1 MLKHDLQSY
10 GECEHFMDDVL
21 SVTDYIRKIDPSIV
35 DDVIKGYK
43 QVCYYA
49 SLNGSVKLVNK
60 KKGKVEIETFT
71 KWTTVRKLVK
81 LSVYNKS
88 KLKPRPSDVD
98 FETAKSEMDN
108 SYLASISDEEKTQV
122 IQDMEPLAVQWCQVI
137 AQNPSHLEAQ
147 YRALTAMAT
156 TSFMMKLPQASHSI
170 VLVGLG
176 VA

>member
-1 MLKHDLQSY
+1 
-10 GECEHFMDDVL
+10 MDDVL

-49 SLNGSVKLVNK
+49 SLNGSVKRVNK
-60 KKGKVEIETFT
+60 QKQIETLT